1 MSSVLLEREAV
12 LNVVKTR
19 SQETCPHVG
28 GVVLTKIT
36 LDTTVDFQ
44 VPPEYDVKKVRRIKD
59 ANMVLRCNTPWPG
72 EGTAHNHA

>member
-36 LDTTVDFQ
+36 LDTTVCIATLQATCTTDSPRLDI
-44 VPPEYDVKKVRRIKD
+44 VP
-59 ANMVLRCNTPWPG
+59 
-72 EGTAHNHA
+72 